1 MIDKSILWAILLAVG
16 IAALVIT
23 IRLFFNNDND

>member
-23 IRLFFNNDND
+23 IRLFFNDND

>member
-1 MIDKSILWAILLAVG
+1 MIDKSILWVILLAVG

-23 IRLFFNNDND
+23 ICLFFNDDD